1 MTKAFVWPETIEARL
16 REKTNSRPT
25 CPLEGERDYLK
36 VKAHRMTAGR
46 WMPTPTQAQRRSEEY
61 QMRGSYLVTGS
72 DS

>member
-1 MTKAFVWPETIEARL
+1 MTKAFVWPGTIGARL

-46 WMPTPTQAQRRSEEY
+46 WMPTPTQAEKI
-61 QMRGSYLVTGS
+61 
-72 DS
+72 